1 MKKNI
6 LHIVLYALVFIILA
20 GATAVDVSAEA
31 KTKKTRVIHVVY
43 DDSGSMVD
51 SNASWSQ
58 AKYALEVFTA
68 MMNENDRLVIYPMSA
83 YSITDDKSKHS
94 GNWHKTISL
103 SGSMPLDQR
112 IKTVRGMNGDNGN
125 YWNTPIQTVQSAGDD
140 LRKATAD
147 EKWLLILT
155 DGAFDNGIGDGDP
168 SGTGKLNMNDSKAVE
183 KARNYVKDTILS
195 YSGQDTIRVYFV
207 GIQGAGTD
215 PLALAGLSKISQTD
229 VFYKDAAKKEA
240 ILATITKAARTIYNL
255 QPMKTSGK
263 GNVSV
268 SPDIPVSKF
277 VIFAQGDSVKVGE
290 LKYQGKSIQ
299 SSVNNVEVEVS
310 ASKDAHPTNNP
321 KYGNKYADN
330 LKGEILTVMTEGAG
344 GTPFPSGKY
353 SFDCKSDTVEVYF
366 EPGVD
371 IQVLLV
377 NDETGDAYNLSDG
390 VDYIETGNYSLKIQM
405 VNPLTGDVVDAKSSD
420 LLSGVQ
426 LSAAVSTDKETT
438 YYADGDKVTV
448 DVGDI
453 EVQGRAVF
461 RNESEKTSDV
471 SVIHVGAGGLIVDM
485 AADECEMD
493 PLHLKNTEIIFKVT
507 DKNGVNLSSDE
518 YRNIKISAGG
528 VQGLEWDS
536 EMTQTEGT
544 FRLIPKY
551 SEEGGAAAVNT
562 SAQNLAVSAAVDDQ
576 GHARTGTGTMTVRFA
591 VTESLAIALE
601 MQTPEPKVDGGKYMF
616 DAANASADESA
627 PFILV
632 KAPILDEAGH
642 GRPLNTQEWED
653 GLKSFNYRSTA
664 VDSNILWKFIGW
676 FCNQTLNFKV
686 VKGEEPSTYKLYLTG
701 LTPVQ
706 IRPHTSNLRIGMKI
720 RLENGII
727 EEGETSGIVTVKPL
741 SICIY
746 IGWLIVVLI
755 VIALLSLL
763 AFLEWKK
770 PRLPRNLILRTMC
783 SASSIKGKP
792 SHAALD
798 DVIYRIKRK
807 NVWFPI
813 FPVNKPEEAEVYIA
827 HPVLLN
833 SKIHLH
839 IVADKNAKVNR
850 SRFRCT
856 NAKTVW
862 PKRNGSDGDL
872 SVTINGTAPADLDNN
887 WVNLSTSSV
896 ISIVLTGRTD
906 GQLTS
911 QFTTDKI
918 KKKKKAG
925 KKQKNKH

>member
-6 LHIVLYALVFIILA
+6 LHIVLYALVLIILA

-83 YSITDDKSKHS
+83 YSITDDISKRS
-94 GNWHKTISL
+94 GNWDKTISL

-125 YWNTPIQTVQSAGDD
+125 YWNTPIQTVQSAGND

-155 DGAFDNGIGDGDP
+155 DGRFDNGKNDGDP
-168 SGTGKLNMNDSKAVE
+168 RDAGKKDDKNKSVE
-183 KARNYVKDTILS
+183 DFVKDTILS
-195 YSGQDTIRVYFV
+195 YAGQDNIRVYFV

-377 NDETGDAYNLSDG
+377 NDETGEAYNLSDG
-390 VDYIETGNYSLKIQM
+390 VDYIENGNYSLKIQM

-601 MQTPEPKVDGGKYMF
+601 MQTPEPKVDDGKYMF

-632 KAPILDEAGH
+632 KAQILDEAGH

-706 IRPHTSNLRIGMKI
+706 IRPNTSDLRIGMKI

-741 SICIY
+741 SKSIY
-746 IGWLIVVLI
+746 IGWLIALLV

-770 PRLPRNLILRTMC
+770 PRLPRNLALLIDP
-783 SASSIKGKP
+783 SATKINGKENHEELPIVIKK
-792 SHAALD
+792 
-798 DVIYRIKRK
+798 INRK
-807 NVWFPI
+807 YEWFPI
-813 FPVNKPEEAEVYIA
+813 RKPEEAEVYIYY
-827 HPVLLN
+827 PTLLN

-839 IVADKNAKVNR
+839 IVADKKAKVNR
-850 SRFRCT
+850 SQFKCT
-856 NAKTVW
+856 NVKMTW
-862 PKRNGSDGDL
+862 PKRNGQHGNL
-872 SVTINGTAPADLDNN
+872 SVNINGTAPADLDNN
-887 WVNLSTSSV
+887 WVNLSTSSCIYIYLNGNTEGEIAV
-896 ISIVLTGRTD
+896 R
-906 GQLTS
+906 
-911 QFTTDKI
+911 FTKEKI
-918 KKKKKAG
+918 KKKKTAG
-925 KKQKNKH
+925 KRRKN